1 MAISSNNIGCKIDV
15 VSQHSDIDYW
25 FNEELGII
33 VEVDKMITNEFLSE
47 FKTLVPVYKIG
58 ETSNNY
64 KIEIHHNNKEIMCD
78 DITELRYAWE
88 KPTIK

>member
-1 MAISSNNIGCKIDV
+1 
-15 VSQHSDIDYW
+15 
-25 FNEELGII
+25 
-33 VEVDKMITNEFLSE
+33 MITNEFLSE

-58 ETSNNY
+58 ETFNNY
-64 KIEIHHNNKEIMCD
+64 KIQVKHNNNEILCE